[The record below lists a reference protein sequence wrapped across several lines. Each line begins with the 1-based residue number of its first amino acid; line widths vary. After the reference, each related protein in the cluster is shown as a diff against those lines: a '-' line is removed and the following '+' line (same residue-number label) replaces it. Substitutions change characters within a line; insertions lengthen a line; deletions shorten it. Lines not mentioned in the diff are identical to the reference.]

1 MLKGQLKLTDYILHW
16 PLQENISFGPW
27 WLGSRHNKLKG
38 EVLPS
43 LSKVFDLFQ
52 CSSQVSAYLQSW
64 QTGCISQSK
73 MVYTCTF
80 ILFPF
85 LRRYSPKLTVQRST
99 RSYLGLGHLLS
110 FCQACIG
117 KSEDQ
122 SNDNSDKLPSAYL
135 SLISQVSFLRVGLAS
150 RIMFIGI

>member
-64 QTGCISQSK
+64 QTGWSR
-73 MVYTCTF
+73 TGWF
-80 ILFPF
+80 IHAFLSFPLF
-85 LRRYSPKLTVQRST
+85 LRRYSPNLTRQSST
-99 RSYLGLGHLLS
+99 RSYLGLGHLPSL
-110 FCQACIG
+110 CQACIG
-117 KSEDQ
+117 KREDK
-122 SNDNSDKLPSAYL
+122 SNDNSDRQIAPR
-135 SLISQVSFLRVGLAS
+135 LILVSSHKFLFFA
-150 RIMFIGI
+150 